1 MKLADPALMRI
12 RLNIVRLHLKGV
24 ISVVMY
30 PLHYYS
36 LIPPF
41 PRTKRVF
48 VAISFDPRFDR
59 RWTNVLAPA
68 IASLESEKQQLEP
81 YRVDLS
87 KASDAILTE
96 ILAGIGDSHCVVA
109 DITALDEFEG
119 RPLRNPNVLY
129 EVGIAH
135 AVRPPE
141 EVIIFRSDDL
151 HLNFDVAG
159 VRVHSY
165 SPDSNVGEARSK
177 VTEIIVASLAALD
190 ARRRATLRIAGERL
204 TLPAMFLLLDV
215 FSKGSVV
222 HPQAKTIGQA
232 LSSIERAS
240 AISLLL
246 ELGAIR
252 TKFIQVTPE
261 LLQEKG
267 DDLNIPLLTYE
278 PTPLGKALM
287 THVGTETGVLGQDMK
302 VHFERII
309 AESEGAV

>member
-1 MKLADPALMRI
+1 ML
-12 RLNIVRLHLKGV
+12 RLHLKGV

-48 VAISFDPRFDR
+48 VAMSFDPRFDL
-59 RWTNVLAPA
+59 RWRNVLAPA

-87 KASDAILTE
+87 KASDAILTDV
-96 ILAGIGDSHCVVA
+96 LAGIGDSHCVVA
-109 DITALDEFEG
+109 DITALDEFDG
-119 RPLRNPNVLY
+119 LPLRNPNVLY

-141 EVIIFRSDDL
+141 EVVLFRSDDF

-165 SPDSNVGEARSK
+165 SPDANVGEARSK
-177 VTEIIVASLAALD
+177 VAETIVASLAALD

-215 FSKGSVV
+215 VNKGSVV
-222 HPQAKTIGQA
+222 HPQAKTMGQA
-232 LSSIERAS
+232 LSSIQRAS

-252 TKFIQVTPE
+252 AKLIQITPE
-261 LLQEKG
+261 LLQKKG
-267 DDLNIPLLTYE
+267 DDPNIPWLTYE
-278 PTPLGKALM
+278 PTLLGKALM
-287 THVGTETGVLGQDMK
+287 THVGTEMGVLEPDMK
-302 VHFERII
+302 VHIERII
-309 AESEGAV
+309 ADSEGAA